1 MYKILKNK
9 TNWYGGQCGYCC
21 TAYKKVSDKK
31 KKKKNIPDAEDSSHN
46 AERETIR
53 TWVFR

>member
-1 MYKILKNK
+1 MVGA
-9 TNWYGGQCGYCC
+9 GGGRCGFCC

-31 KKKKNIPDAEDSSHN
+31 KQKNILDAEDSSHN